1 MISSFNLD
9 TTLAGI
15 EVQARPCGPWNAIE
29 ADAVI
34 AADAIEVS
42 ELAGDAAAAY
52 ASITSPTPDRGSVL
66 LRLET
71 QAAVS
76 MSTAGVVIGNSVHG
90 YGLHSLAA
98 MPGGVLA
105 CERGSTNLHLLLDN
119 GERRT
124 LEVNVDGAIGD
135 PVWHASSRHVLAVHT
150 EPRQADR
157 LIDIGSMGDIRTVF
171 ESDGMLARPVCGPDD
186 RVACIGWQLPWMPWQ
201 QSSLWLGSM
210 QAGSFARVPTP
221 AGSAVA
227 QPMFTA
233 HGQLY
238 FLCDATGYFELW
250 RFDGGNARPVT
261 QLDADIGLSLSRQ
274 TSRSVAFLGEDQAV
288 AVVWRHGV
296 SELCSVHLA
305 SGATSTLQT
314 PAPPADQIISRN
326 GCLWYTTLPTEGSV
340 AIRSIAASEPDRA
353 IWSATTVDSP
363 TAPAPITVTLAAADG
378 ARIDSFLFRAAPDKR
393 RGIVL
398 INLHGGPNS
407 LAPRRLK
414 GALRLLRDDGFDVV
428 ELNYRGSAGFGRRYR
443 SRLDGQWGV
452 ADVEDV
458 LALSRHLEALGVAS
472 RARTVLRGAS
482 AGGYTVLNTL
492 CRHDGFAGGIA
503 YCGISDLQA
512 LGAATHAYESG
523 LLKHLVGASD
533 LADPRFIDRSPIH
546 RAEHISAPLLLLQG
560 AADHVTPPEQS
571 VAIAKRMRAH
581 NHSVQLHVFNDEGHG
596 FTRLETLRRCASLE
610 RDFLIEA
617 TRHF

>member
-1 MISSFNLD
+1 
-9 TTLAGI
+9 
-15 EVQARPCGPWNAIE
+15 V
-29 ADAVI
+29 DAVI

-52 ASITSPTPDRGSVL
+52 ALIASPTPDRGPAL

-71 QAAVS
+71 QTAVS
-76 MSTAGVVIGNSVHG
+76 MSTAGVAIGNSVHG

-98 MPGGVLA
+98 MPGGVVA
-105 CERGSTNLHLLLDN
+105 CERESTNLQLLLAD
-119 GERRT
+119 GETRT
-124 LEVNVDGAIGD
+124 IEVDVDGAIGD
-135 PVWHASSRHVLAVHT
+135 PVWHATSRHVLAVHA
-150 EPRQADR
+150 EPGKADR
-157 LIDIGSMGDIRTVF
+157 LIDIGSVGDSRTVF

-201 QSSLWLGSM
+201 QSSLWAGSM

-221 AGSAVA
+221 AGAAVA

-250 RFDGGNARPVT
+250 RFDGRDARPVT

-274 TSRSVAFLGEDQAV
+274 TSRSVAFLGEDRAV
-288 AVVWRHGV
+288 AVVWRRGV
-296 SELCSVHLA
+296 SELCSLDLA

-314 PAPPADQIISRN
+314 HSPPADQVLSRN
-326 GCLWYTTLPTEGSV
+326 GCLWYTTLPTEGAV
-340 AIRSIAASEPDRA
+340 AIRSIDSSQSDRA
-353 IWSATTVDSP
+353 VWNAPAVDSP
-363 TAPAPITVTLAAADG
+363 AAPAPITVTLDAADG
-378 ARIDSFLFRAAPDKR
+378 ARIDSFVFRAVPERR
-393 RGIVL
+393 RGILL

-458 LALSRHLEALGVAS
+458 LALSRHLEKLGVAS
-472 RARTVLRGAS
+472 RARTLLRGAS

-512 LGAATHAYESG
+512 LGTTTHAYESG
-523 LLKHLVGASD
+523 LLKHLAGAAD

-560 AADHVTPPEQS
+560 AADRVTPPEQS

-581 NHSVQLHVFNDEGHG
+581 NRSVQLHIFDDEGHG